1 MAVVKY
7 KCPPQGDIGSATFSD
22 DIVGLQLVA
31 GGGLTNANFEFST
44 NLVEKINR
52 EFNIGA
58 FSDPISLNDL
68 NISTIEESKRL
79 VAKNL
84 EVYPNF
90 DLSEVTNFTLYG
102 SLTKRIST
110 SIQKIVRFFPG
121 AIEVSSANT
130 VFQTGITAY
139 DISYNPVIDETVL
152 KIPLNW
158 IKNPFEIQY
167 SVNATRDLLLSEV
180 VVSPLRDLT
189 VEFNKYS
196 LFVNNGEYIVVDIE
210 PTTETSKSLDII
222 VSGNPFN
229 NDPLT
234 YQTLV
239 LRPNTLYTE
248 NSFNDYFD
256 EVENFLLNRLV
267 SPVYTS
273 NFTYPIENEDGTY
286 SFTQISLTWPTD
298 GLWNLDIR
306 TTDFESYL
314 NSLNEIT
321 ENLDSYQTNL
331 ISRFFVTDA
340 FKEFDTSDRKVEKT
354 LQIYGRSFDEI
365 RKYIV
370 GLANMN
376 SVQYNTGNDIP
387 SQLLKNLAQ
396 TLGWTTNISPITN
409 TGLLQSIFGTTTT
422 SQFTGLSRPLTPD
435 ELNFQ
440 FYKNIILNA
449 AYLFRS
455 KGTRR
460 SIEILL
466 RLIGAPEAL
475 VDFNEYVY
483 IADQR
488 INIKQFDG
496 EFLNISGGLD
506 VNTVPVVDPNNIY
519 SIQGVQYT
527 GFTLLTTVIPVLTRR
542 EDYPMDDLGYP
553 QMPQVS
559 ESYFYQIGGGW
570 FESTPQHR
578 MPQFTTPTNQQ
589 FTGSNPNYQT
599 QLLPFNYGEIYL
611 ERYRNFPYMNLG
623 YKLERTIDNKKSWP
637 ADDVGYRTSSD
648 AGFNAYYQVSDERYV
663 LNVKNVDV
671 FLNPSQGILFD
682 VYTMSNQYNYPIPR
696 QGLDYVEP
704 TYCNPFPNGPYPNPE
719 GIDWTRIDPKP
730 QEKTFFEFA
739 QTFWLNTINVR
750 NRQFITDGKTGGYP
764 TLQSIFWRYLES
776 GTAINV
782 PNNNFTYQT
791 MIEYVNGLGD
801 YWMKFVSQMIPAT
814 TLLQS
819 GVRLENSIFH
829 RQKFVWRRQRGCQL
843 VPTPCNPCELNSQI
857 FVFDCPIQQVT
868 CPLYPWQT
876 NPLVTSFGSLL
887 GYILNQ
893 DGIVQ
898 PQCNYNTLQTSWFV
912 KFILNGSEL
921 EQVNFYT
928 GTGYFDVPG
937 QTEYYNGLTTGLLN
951 LQNEGF
957 GYYIN
962 DSDETVT
969 IYNNNCIPIGVSQN
983 FKISVGINYSV
994 LCNNI

>member
-1 MAVVKY
+1 MTVVKY

-22 DIVGLQLVA
+22 DIVGFQLVA

-52 EFNIGA
+52 NFNIGA
-58 FSDPISLNDL
+58 FTDPISLQDL
-68 NISTIEESKRL
+68 NISSIEETKNL

-90 DLSEVTNFTLYG
+90 DLSQVTNFTLYG
-102 SLTKRIST
+102 SLSKRMST
-110 SIQKIVRFFPG
+110 SVEKIVRFFPA

-130 VFQTGITAY
+130 FFQTGITAY
-139 DISYNPVIDETVL
+139 DIVFNPILNETAL
-152 KIPLNW
+152 KLPLNW
-158 IKNPFEIQY
+158 LKNPFEIQY
-167 SVNATRDLLLSEV
+167 GTDATRNLALSEIQ
-180 VVSPLRDLT
+180 VSPLRDLT
-189 VEFNKYS
+189 VEFQKYS
-196 LFVNNGEYIVVDIE
+196 IFVNDNEYIVVDLE
-210 PTTETSKSLDII
+210 PTTPSSVSLDII

-229 NDPLT
+229 NDPLS
-234 YQTLV
+234 YQTII

-248 NSFNDYFD
+248 NSFTEYFD

-267 SPVYTS
+267 NPIYTA
-273 NFTYPIENEDGTY
+273 NFTYPLENEDGTY
-286 SFTQISLTWPTD
+286 SFTKINLTWPLD
-298 GLWNLDIR
+298 GIWNLDIR
-306 TTDFESYL
+306 TTDYESYL
-314 NSLNEIT
+314 NSLYEIS

-354 LQIYGRSFDEI
+354 LQIYGRSFDDLSNDI
-365 RKYIV
+365 I

-376 SVQYNTGNDIP
+376 SAQYNTGNDIP
-387 SQLLKNLAQ
+387 SQLLKNFAQ

-409 TGLLQSIFGTTTT
+409 TGLLQSIFGTTKN

-435 ELNFQ
+435 ELNYQ
-440 FYKNIILNA
+440 FYKNLILNA

-466 RLIGAPEAL
+466 RLIGAPESL
-475 VDFNEYVY
+475 VDFNEYIY
-483 IADQR
+483 IADQK
-488 INIKQFDG
+488 INIDQFNG
-496 EFLNISGGLD
+496 EFINISGGID
-506 VNTVPVVDPNNIY
+506 VNTVPVLDPNNIY
-519 SIQGVQYT
+519 TIQGVQYT
-527 GFTLLTTVIPVLTRR
+527 GFTLSTTILPVLTTRG
-542 EDYPMDDLGYP
+542 DYPMDDLGYP
-553 QMPQVS
+553 QMPNVS
-559 ESYFYQIGGGW
+559 ESYFFQIGGGW

-578 MPQFTTPTNQQ
+578 MPQATVVTNQQ

-599 QLLPFNYGEIYL
+599 VLLPFNYGETYL
-611 ERYRNFPYMNLG
+611 ERYRSFPYMNLG

-637 ADDVGYRTSSD
+637 TNDIGYRTSTD
-648 AGFNAYYQVSDERYV
+648 FGFDAYYQVSDERYV
-663 LNVKNVDV
+663 LNVKNVDL

-682 VYTMSNQYNYPIPR
+682 VYSMSNQYNYPIPR
-696 QGLDYVEP
+696 QGLDYIEP
-704 TYCNPFPNGPYPNPE
+704 TYCNPTPNGPYPNPE
-719 GIDWTRIDPKP
+719 GIDWTRINPKP

-776 GTAINV
+776 DVAINI

-843 VPTPCNPCELNSQI
+843 IPVPCIPCELNSQI
-857 FVFDCPIQQVT
+857 FVFDCPIQEVT
-868 CPLYPWQT
+868 CPIYPWNS
-876 NPLVTSFGSLL
+876 NPLVTSMGSLL

-893 DGIVQ
+893 DGITQ
-898 PQCNYNTLQTSWFV
+898 PQCNFNTLETSWSI
-912 KFILNGSEL
+912 KILLNGSQIE
-921 EQVNFYT
+921 ESTFFN
-928 GTGYFDVPG
+928 GSGYYDVPT
-937 QTEYYNGLTTGLLN
+937 QTQYYNGLVTALMN
-951 LQNEGF
+951 LQNEGLSYF
-957 GYYIN
+957 IN
-962 DSDETVT
+962 DTDETVT
-969 IYNNNCIPIGVSQN
+969 VYNNNCVPLNVSQELE
-983 FKISVGINYSV
+983 IQVGINYTI